1 MAFVVPLA
9 TVFCVGVLLF
19 MQTSVV
25 QAVDKGDSVDDVIAE
40 LGRPRG
46 TASGQHGATFFYER
60 GLVSFSE
67 GKVTHT
73 SVVSKK
79 EAKEIAAKREQEMTL
94 KSATELKASKQ
105 RIIDGSTERKKTLAN
120 KEFMQS
126 SAKKRLTYWKDFQKK
141 YPEVAV
147 DKELTAARNEVREL
161 QRDSRSSGGES
172 AIDKLASEI
181 AETKQELRRLRNVRG
196 LKITEYKRRN
206 EALRD
211 KLENLEKQQQQL
223 LARAR

>member
-1 MAFVVPLA
+1 
-9 TVFCVGVLLF
+9 
-19 MQTSVV
+19 
-25 QAVDKGDSVDDVIAE
+25 
-40 LGRPRG
+40 
-46 TASGQHGATFFYER
+46 
-60 GLVSFSE
+60 LVSFSE

-79 EAKEIAAKREQEMTL
+79 EAKEIAAKREKEMTL
-94 KSATELKASKQ
+94 KRAAELKASKQ
-105 RIIDGSTERKKTLAN
+105 RIIDGSTQRKKTLAN

-181 AETKQELRRLRNVRG
+181 AETKQELRHLRNVRG

-211 KLENLEKQQQQL
+211 KLKNLEKQQQQL